1 MKKSSSTR
9 SRKKKI
15 SFIITIWL
23 VVILLVSCVVSALL
37 IRAVFLGRAEAQA
50 ELLVKQNVEDVSN
63 DIDELADES
72 LMTFIEEIMADY
84 PTANIDD
91 PEAVSKALQEAFSG
105 HEVEVNIVNSK
116 GIIVASSVPEYVGAD
131 MHSGERASEFLI
143 LLDESTD
150 NFLQDLRGD
159 SFDES
164 IIMKY
169 AGVRFPDGSGFIEVG
184 LSERIYS
191 YAISHQAQYVAT
203 NRRIGQDGYLL
214 ISTSDMIITNSY
226 HEEHT
231 GEKVADSGISI
242 DPKKEYHYESMECE
256 IFGVQSYVNINQIQS
271 VYVIGVY
278 PVQETIRNIYIL
290 IKTSELL
297 EIVVFA
303 VIFMALIILLHK
315 LIVKNMVKVNN
326 SLTQITEGN
335 LDEKIEIRDTYEFDL
350 LSTDIN
356 TTVDKLKDYIAE
368 AATRMDA
375 ELEAAKNIQS
385 AALPRVFPPFP
396 ERKEFELFATMEA
409 AKEVGG
415 DFYDFYMI
423 GDTLAFLIA
432 DVSGKSISGAMFM
445 MKAKEIIRSEAG
457 SGLSPAGIFT
467 SANEALCEG
476 NDTEMFLTAW
486 MGFIDLKTGAVQV
499 ANAGHNP
506 PVLIRDGKAE
516 YVKLKPG
523 LMLAGMEGMIYKDQ
537 NLQLQ
542 KGDILYLYTDGVTEA
557 MNEDEKLYG
566 EGRLLK
572 LLSFKDN
579 YPAPSG
585 DNGVAGA
592 VCELVKKDIKDYV
605 QGAEQSDDI
614 TMLCLR
620 FLG

>member
-15 SFIITIWL
+15 SLIITIWL

-37 IRAVFLGRAEAQA
+37 IQAVFLGRAKAQA
-50 ELLVKQNVEDVSN
+50 ESLVQQNVEDVSN

-72 LMTFIEEIMADY
+72 LMTYIEEIMADY

-91 PEAVSKALQEAFSG
+91 PEAVSKALQESFFG

-143 LLDESTD
+143 LLDEGMD

-184 LSERIYS
+184 LSEMMYS
-191 YAISHQAQYVAT
+191 YVISHQAQFVAT

-226 HEEHT
+226 HDEHT

-242 DPKKEYHYESMECE
+242 DPKKEYNYESMECE

-368 AATRMDA
+368 AAARMDA

-445 MKAKEIIRSEAG
+445 MKAKEIIRSYAD

-467 SANEALCEG
+467 LANEALCEG
-476 NDTEMFLTAW
+476 NDTDMFLTAW

-516 YVKLKPG
+516 YVNLKPG

-537 NLQLQ
+537 NLQL
-542 KGDILYLYTDGVTEA
+542 KKDDILYLYTDGVTEA
-557 MNEDEKLYG
+557 MNEDGQLYG
-566 EGRLLK
+566 EARLLK

-592 VCELVKKDIKDYV
+592 VCEIVKKDVKDYA

>member
-1 MKKSSSTR
+1 MKKNSSTR

-15 SFIITIWL
+15 SLIITIWL

-37 IRAVFLGRAEAQA
+37 IQAVFLGRAKAQA
-50 ELLVKQNVEDVSN
+50 ESLVQQNVEDVSN

-72 LMTFIEEIMADY
+72 LMTYIEEIMADY
-84 PTANIDD
+84 HTANIDD
-91 PEAVSKALQEAFSG
+91 PEAVSKALQETFSG

-143 LLDESTD
+143 LLDEGMD
-150 NFLQDLRGD
+150 NFLQGLRGD

-184 LSERIYS
+184 LSEMMYS
-191 YAISHQAQYVAT
+191 YVISHQAQSVAT

-226 HEEHT
+226 HDEHT

-242 DPKKEYHYESMECE
+242 DPKKEYYYESMECE

-368 AATRMDA
+368 AAARMDA

-467 SANEALCEG
+467 LANEALCEG
-476 NDTEMFLTAW
+476 NDTDMFLTAW

-516 YVKLKPG
+516 YVKLNPG

-537 NLQLQ
+537 NLQL
-542 KGDILYLYTDGVTEA
+542 KKDDILYLYTDGVTEA

-592 VCELVKKDIKDYV
+592 VCEIVKKDVKDYA